1 MRTLFICRTFAAE
14 IGNEITGIKFIKYL
28 FSLVRWL
35 VGDDQSPFYFATEL
49 RQQYNN
55 FAAENERIG
64 IMADKIKKSYKVS
77 KSFYDDAITQGKW
90 WSKLYFKL
98 LWGGVDDN
106 EIARRV
112 LSWIP
117 DDFKGK
123 MLDVPVGTAVFT
135 TEKYKRMK
143 QADITCLDYS
153 QDMLEQAEYRFRG
166 AGITN
171 IKTMQGDVGAL
182 PFEEGSFDVVLCM
195 NGLHVFPNKDKAY
208 SEILRTLKP
217 GGELLACFYI
227 AGEQKVADWLA
238 KTVMTRMGWFTP
250 PFDTANDVR
259 KRLEPYYDILDFH
272 VEGAMLYFKAQKR

>member
-1 MRTLFICRTFAAE
+1 
-14 IGNEITGIKFIKYL
+14 
-28 FSLVRWL
+28 
-35 VGDDQSPFYFATEL
+35 
-49 RQQYNN
+49 
-55 FAAENERIG
+55 
-64 IMADKIKKSYKVS
+64 MADKIKSSYKFS

-117 DDFKGK
+117 DDFKGRL
-123 MLDVPVGTAVFT
+123 LDVPVGTAVFT

-171 IKTMQGDVGAL
+171 IKAAIEREQSDACINSAEREQARPKVKTMQGDVGAL
-182 PFEEGSFDVVLCM
+182 PFEEDTFDYVLCM

-217 GGELLACFYI
+217 DGELLACFYI

-238 KTVMTRMGWFTP
+238 TTVMTRMGWFTP

-259 KRLEPYYDILDFH
+259 QRLEPYYDILDFH
-272 VEGAMLYFKAQKR
+272 VEGAMLYFRAKKRL

>member
-1 MRTLFICRTFAAE
+1 
-14 IGNEITGIKFIKYL
+14 
-28 FSLVRWL
+28 
-35 VGDDQSPFYFATEL
+35 
-49 RQQYNN
+49 
-55 FAAENERIG
+55 
-64 IMADKIKKSYKVS
+64 MADKIKSSYKFS

-98 LWGGVDDN
+98 LWGGVDD
-106 EIARRV
+106 
-112 LSWIP
+112 
-117 DDFKGK
+117 KGRL
-123 MLDVPVGTAVFT
+123 LDVPVGTAVFT

-171 IKTMQGDVGAL
+171 IKAAIEREQSDACIRSTYGRLQGKNSAEREQARPKVKTMQGDVGAL
-182 PFEEGSFDVVLCM
+182 PFEEDTFDYVLCM

-217 GGELLACFYI
+217 DGELLACFYI

-259 KRLEPYYDILDFH
+259 QRLEPYYDILDFH
-272 VEGAMLYFKAQKR
+272 VEGAMLYFRAKKRL

>member
-1 MRTLFICRTFAAE
+1 MYLFVFPLDRRSPPHTPHLRSSNTKVYSAGISYLCMPFSIFATQLRKTGSTFAADF
-14 IGNEITGIKFIKYL
+14 KQFK
-28 FSLVRWL
+28 
-35 VGDDQSPFYFATEL
+35 
-49 RQQYNN
+49 
-55 FAAENERIG
+55 
-64 IMADKIKKSYKVS
+64 IMSDKIKSSYKFS

-90 WSKLYFKL
+90 WSRLYFKL

-117 DDFKGK
+117 DDFNGK

-135 TEKYKRMK
+135 TEKYSRMK
-143 QADITCLDYS
+143 QADITCVDYS
-153 QDMLEQAEYRFRG
+153 QDMLEQAEYRFREV
-166 AGITN
+166 GIDN
-171 IKTMQGDVGAL
+171 VKTMQGDVSAL
-182 PFEEGSFDVVLCM
+182 PFDEGTFDVVLCM
-195 NGLHVFPNKDKAY
+195 NGLHVFPDKLKAY

-259 KRLEPYYDILDFH
+259 HRLESYYDILDFH
-272 VEGAMLYFKAQKR
+272 VEGAMLYFRAKKK